1 RSYIPKEYLRQHPK
15 LFKPELKTGLPQY
28 TEWDH
33 EINLK
38 PGAKLRYYKIYRYTE
53 EELKILR
60 EYLEKEMGRRYIR
73 PSILPAGYLTMF
85 VLKKAIKF
93 GEAIKRLV
101 VDYRELNNEIIKN
114 RYPLPLVSEL

>member
-15 LFKPELKTGLPQY
+15 LFKPELEIGLPQY

-38 PGAKLRYYKIYRYTE
+38 LGVKLRYYKIYRYTE
-53 EELKILR
+53 KELKIFR
-60 EYLEKEMGRRYIR
+60 KYLKKEIGRKYIR
-73 PSILPAGYLTMF
+73 PSILLAGYLTIF
-85 VLKKAIKF
+85 VLKKIIKF
-93 GEAIKRLV
+93 GEATKRLV

-114 RYPLPLVSEL
+114 